1 MGFNERAEL
10 GQAFLAL
17 TGSREDHG
25 LVGTVQVD
33 EDGDVVVP
41 TLGRGLIQTD
51 GLEVFQVQ
59 RIDGFGHIVM
69 DDAPQTGICDLD
81 VTRDGI
87 DRHLSNEAHDNL
99 LKKQGKTTAFPG
111 PWGFDTSDSMFR
123 AIDSR

>member
-17 TGSREDHG
+17 AGRREDHG
-25 LVGTVQVD
+25 LVGPIQVD

-59 RIDGFGHIVM
+59 RCDGFGHIVAN
-69 DDAPQTGICDLD
+69 DASQAGIRDLG

-87 DRHLSNEAHDNL
+87 DRHLSNVAHDNL
-99 LKKQGKTTAFPG
+99 LEK
-111 PWGFDTSDSMFR
+111 
-123 AIDSR
+123 